1 MRDKHIYFILR
12 ELHKW
17 EQDQN
22 VLQTCE
28 NLVSILI
35 SDEPEPGLE
44 NLDQIEIPESLMEKL
59 TVPEIRD
66 NAEMP
71 GCHDDDR
78 QTASST
84 DDEI

>member
-1 MRDKHIYFILR
+1 MRDKHVYFILR

-35 SDEPEPGLE
+35 SDEPESGLE
-44 NLDQIEIPESLMEKL
+44 NLDQIKIPESLTKTAL
-59 TVPEIRD
+59 EIKD

-71 GCHDDDR
+71 GCHGDDR
-78 QTASST
+78 RNTSST
-84 DDEI
+84 DDKI

>member
-1 MRDKHIYFILR
+1 MRDKHVYFILR

-35 SDEPEPGLE
+35 SDEPESGLE
-44 NLDQIEIPESLMEKL
+44 NLDQIKIPESLMKTAL
-59 TVPEIRD
+59 EIKD
-66 NAEMP
+66 NAEMS
-71 GCHDDDR
+71 GCHSDDKR
-78 QTASST
+78 NTSST
-84 DDEI
+84 DGEI

>member
-1 MRDKHIYFILR
+1 MRDKHVYFILR

-44 NLDQIEIPESLMEKL
+44 NLDQIKIPESLIEKL

-71 GCHDDDR
+71 GCHGDNR
-78 QTASST
+78 RNTSST